1 MLYIFLFQD
10 AHLHLLQNNNNSTLD
25 ISITRSM
32 KLQSIVV
39 INIVYFLLLVILL
52 VVVVHNRWSQ
62 RPLSNNL
69 DVVQLF
75 TPDLEV
81 PALGIVY
88 QMLSKLPRTIIEEEL
103 VAIMEIL
110 NIWMTMI
117 IIPIITIIIVIDDI
131 ILLTV
136 TISIKESTME
146 VIMRTKNVIWC
157 PSAAEVR
164 PPRVV
169 QFLPSQKSHPRD
181 RPNLHP

>member
-1 MLYIFLFQD
+1 M
-10 AHLHLLQNNNNSTLD
+10 
-25 ISITRSM
+25 
-32 KLQSIVV
+32 
-39 INIVYFLLLVILL
+39 
-52 VVVVHNRWSQ
+52 
-62 RPLSNNL
+62 
-69 DVVQLF
+69 VQLF

-136 TISIKESTME
+136 TISIKESNME
-146 VIMRTKNVIWC
+146 VIMRTKNVI
-157 PSAAEVR
+157 
-164 PPRVV
+164 
-169 QFLPSQKSHPRD
+169 
-181 RPNLHP
+181 

>member
-1 MLYIFLFQD
+1 M
-10 AHLHLLQNNNNSTLD
+10 
-25 ISITRSM
+25 
-32 KLQSIVV
+32 
-39 INIVYFLLLVILL
+39 
-52 VVVVHNRWSQ
+52 
-62 RPLSNNL
+62 
-69 DVVQLF
+69 VQLF

-103 VAIMEIL
+103 LAIMEIL

-146 VIMRTKNVIWC
+146 VIMRTKNVI
-157 PSAAEVR
+157 
-164 PPRVV
+164 
-169 QFLPSQKSHPRD
+169 
-181 RPNLHP
+181 

>member
-1 MLYIFLFQD
+1 M
-10 AHLHLLQNNNNSTLD
+10 
-25 ISITRSM
+25 ISEA
-32 KLQSIVV
+32 
-39 INIVYFLLLVILL
+39 
-52 VVVVHNRWSQ
+52 SQ
-62 RPLSNNL
+62 
-69 DVVQLF
+69 QL

-146 VIMRTKNVIWC
+146 VIMRTKNVI
-157 PSAAEVR
+157 
-164 PPRVV
+164 
-169 QFLPSQKSHPRD
+169 
-181 RPNLHP
+181 

>member
-1 MLYIFLFQD
+1 
-10 AHLHLLQNNNNSTLD
+10 
-25 ISITRSM
+25 
-32 KLQSIVV
+32 
-39 INIVYFLLLVILL
+39 
-52 VVVVHNRWSQ
+52 
-62 RPLSNNL
+62 
-69 DVVQLF
+69 VVQLF

-146 VIMRTKNVIWC
+146 VIMRTKNVI
-157 PSAAEVR
+157 
-164 PPRVV
+164 
-169 QFLPSQKSHPRD
+169 
-181 RPNLHP
+181 

>member
-1 MLYIFLFQD
+1 M
-10 AHLHLLQNNNNSTLD
+10 
-25 ISITRSM
+25 
-32 KLQSIVV
+32 
-39 INIVYFLLLVILL
+39 
-52 VVVVHNRWSQ
+52 
-62 RPLSNNL
+62 
-69 DVVQLF
+69 QLF

-117 IIPIITIIIVIDDI
+117 IIPNITIIIVIDDI

-146 VIMRTKNVIWC
+146 VIMRTKNVI
-157 PSAAEVR
+157 
-164 PPRVV
+164 
-169 QFLPSQKSHPRD
+169 
-181 RPNLHP
+181 

>member
-1 MLYIFLFQD
+1 MV
-10 AHLHLLQNNNNSTLD
+10 
-25 ISITRSM
+25 R
-32 KLQSIVV
+32 
-39 INIVYFLLLVILL
+39 
-52 VVVVHNRWSQ
+52 
-62 RPLSNNL
+62 
-69 DVVQLF
+69 LF
-75 TPDLEV
+75 TRDLEV

-146 VIMRTKNVIWC
+146 VIMRTKNVI
-157 PSAAEVR
+157 
-164 PPRVV
+164 
-169 QFLPSQKSHPRD
+169 
-181 RPNLHP
+181 

>member
-1 MLYIFLFQD
+1 M
-10 AHLHLLQNNNNSTLD
+10 
-25 ISITRSM
+25 
-32 KLQSIVV
+32 
-39 INIVYFLLLVILL
+39 
-52 VVVVHNRWSQ
+52 
-62 RPLSNNL
+62 
-69 DVVQLF
+69 VQLF

-146 VIMRTKNVIWC
+146 VIMRTKNVI
-157 PSAAEVR
+157 
-164 PPRVV
+164 
-169 QFLPSQKSHPRD
+169 
-181 RPNLHP
+181 

>member
-1 MLYIFLFQD
+1 M
-10 AHLHLLQNNNNSTLD
+10 
-25 ISITRSM
+25 
-32 KLQSIVV
+32 
-39 INIVYFLLLVILL
+39 
-52 VVVVHNRWSQ
+52 
-62 RPLSNNL
+62 
-69 DVVQLF
+69 
-75 TPDLEV
+75 

-146 VIMRTKNVIWC
+146 VIMRTKNVI
-157 PSAAEVR
+157 
-164 PPRVV
+164 
-169 QFLPSQKSHPRD
+169 
-181 RPNLHP
+181 

>member
-10 AHLHLLQNNNNSTLD
+10 AHLHLLQNNNNNSTLD

-52 VVVVHNRWSQ
+52 VLHNRWSQ

-157 PSAAEVR
+157 PSVAEVR